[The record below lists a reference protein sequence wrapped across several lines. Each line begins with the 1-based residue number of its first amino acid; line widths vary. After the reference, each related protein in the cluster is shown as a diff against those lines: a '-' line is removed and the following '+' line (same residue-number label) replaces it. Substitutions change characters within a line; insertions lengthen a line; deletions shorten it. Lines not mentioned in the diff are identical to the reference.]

1 MTHELIPVVLSP
13 GEFYLKIDL
22 ERIYDLIQ
30 SVKKN
35 TGKHP
40 VKILIPIPKD
50 LKIYGYPV
58 TFADV
63 DCYSVEFK

>member
-1 MTHELIPVVLSP
+1 MDKSIPVILSP

-22 ERIYDLIQ
+22 EKIRGLIDD
-30 SVKKN
+30 VKKN

-50 LKIYGYPV
+50 LKIYGYPL

-63 DCYSVEFK
+63 DCYSVEFKS